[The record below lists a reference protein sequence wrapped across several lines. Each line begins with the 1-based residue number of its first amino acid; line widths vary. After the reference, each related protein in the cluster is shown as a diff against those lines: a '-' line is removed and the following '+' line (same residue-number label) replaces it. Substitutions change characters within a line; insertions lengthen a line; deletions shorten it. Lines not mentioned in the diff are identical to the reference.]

1 MKPFQKKYLL
11 IATVFLQCFGVIA
24 QKTTEDRT
32 KYFPHKEE
40 KVVTIPNKAKVW
52 VFMMTGQ
59 SNMEGRGLVE
69 PQDTISNN
77 RILTINS
84 KNELILAKEPIHFS
98 TPAYRGLDCGMSFAN
113 ELLKSI
119 PKDVVILLLPT
130 AVGGSPIEKWIKDLP
145 HRNINLY
152 SNFKEKLEIGQ
163 QYGTIKAILWHQ
175 GESNA
180 TTEGIANRNQNLKT
194 LFSSFRKEANNEKL
208 PILIGNIGS
217 FSKEPELWTEI
228 NNANATYIREDKY
241 AAIVETADLKHKG
254 DKVHFDGE
262 SQRIMGKR
270 FAEKYI
276 NNFTNKGL

>member
-1 MKPFQKKYLL
+1 MFKINKLL
-11 IATVFLQCFGVIA
+11 FFITTLQCFIIWA
-24 QKTTEDRT
+24 QEKENRT
-32 KYFPHKEE
+32 KNFPKQEE
-40 KVVTIPNKAKVW
+40 KVTTAPNNKKVW
-52 VFMMTGQ
+52 VFIMAGQ

-98 TPAYRGLDCGMSFAN
+98 TPAYRGLDCGMAFAN

-152 SNFKEKLEIGQ
+152 SNFKEKLELGQ

-180 TTEGIANRNQNLKT
+180 NAAGIANRNQNLKT

-217 FSKEPELWTEI
+217 FSKEPALWAEI
-228 NNANATYIREDKY
+228 NKANTTYIREDKY

-270 FAEKYI
+270 FAEKYL
-276 NNFTNKGL
+276 NTFAKKGL